1 MSAEKGKRIFEIL
14 RSRSFRLIVLVAF
27 FAAFFAHA
35 RFLLFVA
42 IGVAIFASALRHFSW
57 GKKVLDVLIFI
68 ALLALVVQLL
78 AYKQSAD
85 VRKFFADNS
94 PVRLEEVPDGT
105 YAGEALGANGNISVR
120 VEIKNHR
127 FENLEILSHRE
138 PVFIFD
144 EAIKNLPSL
153 KSTELS
159 DYYPLAFRGWISV
172 DGLRSAIEKAILSK
186 HPEFPKLPKWASFI
200 FKLTAHRPDKIA
212 LNAFFVLFIVFLGF
226 DYALGP
232 VLFPSTGQSLSCYN
246 CQACV
251 GVCPIKDV
259 NGLPFPI
266 TLVTEARLGRFDVV
280 KELAKFC
287 VACGKCAGKCPV
299 GNSAPSIAAAAVI
312 AAKRKKA
319 VNE

>member
-1 MSAEKGKRIFEIL
+1 MSAKKGKKIFEIL

-42 IGVAIFASALRHFSW
+42 IGIAIFASAVRHFRW
-57 GKKVLDVLIFI
+57 GKKVLDIIIFI

-78 AYKQSAD
+78 AYKHSKD
-85 VRKFFADNS
+85 VREFLTDNS
-94 PVRLEEVPDGT
+94 PVKLEEVPDGIYT
-105 YAGEALGANGNISVR
+105 GEALGANGNILVC
-120 VEIKNHR
+120 VEVKNHK
-127 FENLEILSHRE
+127 FKNLEILSHRE
-138 PVFIFD
+138 PIFIFD
-144 EAIKNLPSL
+144 EVIKNLPNL
-153 KSTELS
+153 NSTDLS
-159 DYYPLAFRGWISV
+159 EYYPLAFRSWISV
-172 DGLRSAIEKAILSK
+172 NGLQRAIERAILSK

-200 FKLTAHRPDKIA
+200 FKLTAHKPDKIA

-232 VLFPSTGQSLSCYN
+232 VLFAGTGQSLSCYN

-280 KELAKFC
+280 KELAKYC
-287 VACGKCAGKCPV
+287 VACGRCAGKCPV

-312 AAKRKKA
+312 AARKKKA